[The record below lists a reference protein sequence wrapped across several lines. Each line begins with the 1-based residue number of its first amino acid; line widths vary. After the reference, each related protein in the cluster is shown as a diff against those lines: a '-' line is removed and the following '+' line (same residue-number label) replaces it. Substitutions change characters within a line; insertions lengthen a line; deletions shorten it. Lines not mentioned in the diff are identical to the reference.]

1 MGKFHSSLPVEAK
14 LSIGEESSP
23 ALDLPVRVVEKV
35 FGLFAFSWSK
45 VEVRDLVSLV
55 VKEDLVVTIDQ
66 SAEFAVVEMLP
77 PDWVVLDV
85 VFFCFQCLLNVIFVV
100 LFV

>member
-35 FGLFAFSWSK
+35 FGLFAFGWSK

-55 VKEDLVVTIDQ
+55 VKEDLVVTIDE